1 MYTPDKDKKK
11 TSQVA
16 WYQKN
21 KERLQE
27 KATVYYQANKDR
39 IKKRSRE
46 LVSCPLCNT
55 CIRQGALSHHKKTQ
69 KCKDLRAFRQF

>member
-1 MYTPDKDKKK
+1 MYTPDEEKKK
-11 TSQVA
+11 LSHTA
-16 WYQKN
+16 WRMKN

-27 KATVYYQANKDR
+27 KASVYYQANKDR

>member
-1 MYTPDKDKKK
+1 MYTPDEEKKK
-11 TSQVA
+11 ASQLA

-27 KATVYYQANKDR
+27 KARNYYEANKGR
-39 IKKRSRE
+39 IQKRSRNF
-46 LVSCPLCNT
+46 VICPLCNT
-55 CIRQGALSHHKKTQ
+55 GIRQGALSHHKKTQ